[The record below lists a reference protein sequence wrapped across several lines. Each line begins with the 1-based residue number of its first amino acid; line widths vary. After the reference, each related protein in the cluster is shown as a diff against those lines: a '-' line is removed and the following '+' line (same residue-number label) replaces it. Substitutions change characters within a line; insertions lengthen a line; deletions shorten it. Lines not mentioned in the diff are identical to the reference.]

1 MTPVLF
7 FDTETTGLP
16 DWKSPSDS
24 EHQPHLVQI
33 AAILA
38 DANTRQEIATMDLII
53 KPDGWAIPDEV
64 AEIHGITTEKA
75 LAVGVPEQQALST
88 FLALHDRCTL
98 RVAHNTT
105 FDNRIIR
112 IAMKRFAPDAI
123 PEEEWKDRERYYCT
137 LINARKQFGGKDGHA
152 LGELYERLT
161 GKTLEDA
168 HSAMADARACMEV
181 YWHLL
186 DHEAKAA

>member
-7 FDTETTGLP
+7 FDSETTGLP

-24 EHQPHLVQI
+24 EHQPHLAQLG
-33 AAILA
+33 AILA
-38 DANTRQEIATMDLII
+38 DADTRKEMATLDVIV
-53 KPDGWAIPDEV
+53 KPDGWTIPDEV

-75 LAVGVPEQQALST
+75 IAEGIPEREALDM
-88 FLALHDRCTL
+88 FIDLYRRCDI

-112 IAMKRFAPDAI
+112 IAMKRFAPDVIAND
-123 PEEEWKDRERYYCT
+123 EWKDRERYYCT
-137 LINARKQFGGKDGHA
+137 LMNARKLFGGKDGHT
-152 LGELYERLT
+152 LSEVYERLT
-161 GKTLEDA
+161 GKTLENA
-168 HSAMADARACMEV
+168 HSAMADTRACMEIN
-181 YWHLL
+181 WHML